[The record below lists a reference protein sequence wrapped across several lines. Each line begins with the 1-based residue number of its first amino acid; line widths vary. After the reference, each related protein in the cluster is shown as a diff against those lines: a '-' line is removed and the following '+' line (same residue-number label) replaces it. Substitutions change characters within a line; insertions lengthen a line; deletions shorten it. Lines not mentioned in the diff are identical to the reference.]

1 MKLANYDE
9 FANVCLHRGLN
20 ADVYLK
26 QIDELIKTQGLYN
39 LEFLDVTSQ
48 KHTDTFMLVSDSVW
62 EISDGENTKEVLR
75 SDFRKYPD
83 TYKPT
88 REIAPPIYKFIINL

>member
-9 FANVCLHRGLN
+9 FENVCLQRGLN

-48 KHTDTFMLVSDSVW
+48 NYTDTFMLVSDSVW

-75 SDFRKYPD
+75 RDFRKYPD

-88 REIAPPIYKFIINL
+88 REIIPPTYKFILS